1 MVKNIILKFQGNS
14 DGQVVDH
21 PAPKA
26 YKSNLQQQQQQNPL
40 ILQRWVNFLFF
51 FVR

>member
-14 DGQVVDH
+14 VGQVVDH

-26 YKSNLQQQQQQNPL
+26 YKSILQQQQQNPL
-40 ILQRWVNFLFF
+40 ILRRWVHFLFF

>member
-26 YKSNLQQQQQQNPL
+26 YKSILQQQQQNSL
-40 ILQRWVNFLFF
+40 ILQR
-51 FVR
+51 